1 MIFARITG
9 SFSHTLGR
17 YSPLTVRCRN
27 TSRAPPTRVTT
38 RQAGCSYTLA
48 MTRALFALILAALT
62 SLAVAAPI
70 VNVLEARVGVDDD
83 DDDTLTVLDA
93 NKVQYKIRLAGIDA
107 TEKDQPF
114 GSRSKQSLS
123 NAVMG
128 KPVRIEWKK
137 QDRYGRLVGKVER
150 EIGAG

>member
-1 MIFARITG
+1 
-9 SFSHTLGR
+9 
-17 YSPLTVRCRN
+17 
-27 TSRAPPTRVTT
+27 
-38 RQAGCSYTLA
+38 

-70 VNVLEARVGVDDD
+70 VNVLEARVGVD